1 MQLVHDNLVQSRFSN
16 TFPRTVEVI
25 CPHCLKEAVFEART
39 WQEHGRQLA
48 ASELVCARC
57 EEAVLFVQ
65 LLEADGTRKEAGLFC
80 HPGPAGREPMSGVEH
95 LQTLSAPL
103 ARSYES
109 ALKLYNRAEWG
120 ATALTV
126 RHLLGGL
133 ATRLLAEDKR
143 ELPLTR
149 KLEALPQDVDLSRPL
164 QDVAQLLAP
173 GGTFGRQFDD
183 EATIDKVTAELL
195 LELAEQLLTYLVV
208 LPGTMT
214 DLKSRIATAPVPL
227 RRGSGAA

>member
-1 MQLVHDNLVQSRFSN
+1 MQLVHDTLVQSRFSN
-16 TFPRTVEVI
+16 TFPRTVEMI
-25 CPHCLKEAVFEART
+25 CPHCFKEAVFEART
-39 WQEHGRQLA
+39 WQEHGQQLA
-48 ASELVCARC
+48 ASELACSRC
-57 EEAVLFVQ
+57 EETVLFVQ
-65 LLEADGTRKEAGLFC
+65 LVQADGTRKDDGLFC
-80 HPGPAGREPMSGVEH
+80 HPRPAGREAMAGVEH
-95 LQTLSAPL
+95 LQALSSPL

-133 ATRLLAEDKR
+133 ASRMVAEDKR

-149 KLEALPQDVDLSRPL
+149 KLEALPQDVDLARPL
-164 QDVAQLLAP
+164 QDIAQLLAP
-173 GGTFGRQFDD
+173 AGTFGRQFDD
-183 EATIDKVTAELL
+183 EANIDKVTAELL
-195 LELAEQLLTYLVV
+195 LELAEQLITYLVV

-227 RRGSGAA
+227 RRGSGGA

>member
-1 MQLVHDNLVQSRFSN
+1 MQLVQDNLVQSRFSN

-65 LLEADGTRKEAGLFC
+65 LLEADGTRKEGGLFC
-80 HPGPAGREPMSGVEH
+80 YPKPAGREPMSGVEH
-95 LQTLSAPL
+95 LQALSAPL

-126 RHLLGGL
+126 RHLIGGL
-133 ATRLLAEDKR
+133 ATRMLAEDKR
-143 ELPLTR
+143 ELSLTR

-164 QDVAQLLAP
+164 QDIAQLLAA

-208 LPGTMT
+208 LPGTMS